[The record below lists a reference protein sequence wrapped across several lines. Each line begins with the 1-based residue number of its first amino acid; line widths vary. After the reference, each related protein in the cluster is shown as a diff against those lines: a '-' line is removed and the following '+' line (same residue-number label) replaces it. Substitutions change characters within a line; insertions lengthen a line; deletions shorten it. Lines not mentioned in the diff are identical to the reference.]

1 MKLRERL
8 FGSDYE
14 DDSLVKHK
22 STYNVRADNSEL
34 TRMVNV
40 IENMGPMKDETV
52 SDNLTVNERRALDEI
67 GVMCDTDLVIKIADK
82 GNTLVLMDKSF
93 YRDKMVMN
101 DHLLTKTYCTAN
113 KKSDEKV
120 MSEIKLLMIRHRSC
134 LTEKEYKYICDFDWK
149 SSNFYIMP
157 KIHKSAEII

>member
-1 MKLRERL
+1 MKLRERF

-67 GVMCDTDLVIKIADK
+67 GVMCDTDLVIK
-82 GNTLVLMDKSF
+82 
-93 YRDKMVMN
+93 
-101 DHLLTKTYCTAN
+101 
-113 KKSDEKV
+113 
-120 MSEIKLLMIRHRSC
+120 
-134 LTEKEYKYICDFDWK
+134 
-149 SSNFYIMP
+149 
-157 KIHKSAEII
+157 